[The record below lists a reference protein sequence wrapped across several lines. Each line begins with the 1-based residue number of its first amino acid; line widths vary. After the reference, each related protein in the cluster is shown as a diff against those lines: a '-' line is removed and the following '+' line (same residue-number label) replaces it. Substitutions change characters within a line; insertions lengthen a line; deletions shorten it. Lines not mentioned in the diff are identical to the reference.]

1 VSLSADK
8 IALAD
13 SVQLTLAVEGS
24 APLRIELPPR
34 PEQLLAPASAK
45 VWSIRP
51 IGSAKTSQLEG
62 GRERWEQRYRLSPFV
77 PGEKVAIVFSP
88 LKVTAGG
95 NANASEVEFPSRE
108 VRVQTAITEPKSEDA
123 RPVTGIEELP
133 ALPTPRPQ
141 AAGWPFIAAL
151 ASVFAAVLVGA
162 VIRRWRRQPPP
173 LPPSVWAIRELGRID
188 SAAGLQAADRLAAI
202 LREFIERR
210 DGLPAP
216 HLTTTE
222 LLAECAMANWPQEL
236 TDPLRELLDR
246 CDRAKF
252 AGDVPYAAEMESL
265 RSRAIAWIGPTT
277 GL

>member
-1 VSLSADK
+1 MNKSASPPAAAGGLLLLLLLSHSAFAQWGTVASVSLSADK

-108 VRVQTAITEPKSEDA
+108 VRVQTAIAEPKSEA
-123 RPVTGIEELP
+123 RGRSRGSKSCRHCRRRGHKPP
-133 ALPTPRPQ
+133 AGRSSRP
-141 AAGWPFIAAL
+141 
-151 ASVFAAVLVGA
+151 
-162 VIRRWRRQPPP
+162 WRRYSP
-173 LPPSVWAIRELGRID
+173 LCSWAR
-188 SAAGLQAADRLAAI
+188 
-202 LREFIERR
+202 
-210 DGLPAP
+210 
-216 HLTTTE
+216 
-222 LLAECAMANWPQEL
+222 
-236 TDPLRELLDR
+236 
-246 CDRAKF
+246 
-252 AGDVPYAAEMESL
+252 
-265 RSRAIAWIGPTT
+265 
-277 GL
+277 